1 MNKVILCGNLG
12 QDPELKFTQGGEA
25 VLKMR
30 IATSERWTDKS
41 GEKKESTEWHTVV
54 LWGKRAEALS
64 KILAKGRTV
73 VVEGKIQSRS
83 WDDKDGQKRYATDI
97 KANDI
102 QLVGGGGGSR
112 DSGQGSASSPG
123 KATDAFGGDAFPA
136 DYDDPTAIP
145 F

>member
-102 QLVGGGGGSR
+102 QLVGGGNGGGQRNSPPT
-112 DSGQGSASSPG
+112 SGVVDDPYGH
-123 KATDAFGGDAFPA
+123 
-136 DYDDPTAIP
+136 DYDDSDAP